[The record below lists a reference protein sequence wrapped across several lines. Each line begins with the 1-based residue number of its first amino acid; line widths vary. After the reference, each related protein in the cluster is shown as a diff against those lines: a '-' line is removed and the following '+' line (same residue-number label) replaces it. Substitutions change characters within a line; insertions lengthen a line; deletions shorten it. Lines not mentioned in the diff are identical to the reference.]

1 MEKNLYVAET
11 DENGHI
17 VCVWTRPKAKRTARV
32 FDPKKHIFDHNKDA
46 DFHGAKPMAIQ
57 SWIAAKLMDGSFV
70 N

>member
-1 MEKNLYVAET
+1 MVKNCYVAET

-17 VCVWTRPKAKRTARV
+17 VCVWVRPKVKRTARV

-46 DFHGAKPMAIQ
+46 DYHGANPMQIQ
-57 SWIAAKLMDGSFV
+57 SWIAAKLMQGSIK